1 MGVLEAHT
9 DNDFLIPVEAT
20 ADLVVLRVAVESDRH
35 VGGALYF
42 PVDLAVQCQVES
54 EPLDGA
60 LHQRER
66 DRRVT
71 ALRGLLPL
79 DAAAHGAVEGVF
91 AAQAQ
96 DYARRPGDFPVLD
109 VALAVQ
115 VRVEAL
121 VAVEP
126 DRPDQLARPGIVLV
140 QLERRVEQLRPVV
153 GQRRRQLEVV
163 RGVTTPLHRS
173 RGRGVDDLVARDPH
187 DERRGAAQTRVG
199 VAVERHVR
207 VESLFVA
214 LRDREFHLEVMIRLV
229 PPLGP
234 TVKAAVD
241 ELLAVDPH
249 LERRRATNPLIQ
261 PR

>member
-1 MGVLEAHT
+1 M
-9 DNDFLIPVEAT
+9 
-20 ADLVVLRVAVESDRH
+20 
-35 VGGALYF
+35 
-42 PVDLAVQCQVES
+42 
-54 EPLDGA
+54 
-60 LHQRER
+60 
-66 DRRVT
+66 
-71 ALRGLLPL
+71 PL
-79 DAAAHGAVEGVF
+79 DAPAQGPVEGVL
-91 AAQAQ
+91 AAEAQ
-96 DYARRPGDFPVLD
+96 DYGGRPGDFAAFD
-109 VALAVQ
+109 VALAVE

-121 VAVEP
+121 VAVEL

-140 QLERRVEQLRPVV
+140 QLEGRVEELRPVV

-163 RGVTTPLHRS
+163 RGVTAPLDRS
-173 RGRGVDDLVARDPH
+173 RGRGVDDILARDPH
-187 DERRGAAQTRVG
+187 HERRGAAQTRVG

-249 LERRRATNPLIQ
+249 LERRRATNP
-261 PR
+261 RR